1 MKSGRK
7 FGFASSSTPPVVLVL
22 LLLYALFPLFVAV
35 NTSLKSRA
43 DLFAD
48 PLGLPRELYVSNY
61 AKAFQTGNFKQAF
74 FNSAIL
80 AAGTVFGL
88 LLTAI
93 PAAYALAK
101 IHFKGSSFLV
111 GYYFF
116 CTTIPQQLFIIPLY
130 FTFSRFGLT
139 NSLFGLVLIYIAT
152 FSPFSILLMRSYFVG
167 IPHELVEAALIDGAS
182 LFGAFWR
189 VVFPVARPGVITTV
203 VVVAMWSWNNFL
215 LPLTFLNQE
224 GMMPVTVR
232 LGMLMG
238 KWSAAWELIMASA
251 LMGALPIVVL
261 FAFLH
266 RKFIAGLAGTGLK
279 G

>member
-1 MKSGRK
+1 MTRK
-7 FGFASSSTPPVVLVL
+7 DVYLTQFVL
-22 LLLYALFPLFVAV
+22 LLLALYALFPLYTAV
-35 NTSLKSRA
+35 SASLKSRT
-43 DLFAD
+43 DLFAN
-48 PLGLPRELYVSNY
+48 PLGLPKELYLSNY
-61 AKAFQTGNFKQAF
+61 AKAFETGNLKQAF
-74 FNSAIL
+74 FNSSVL
-80 AAGTVFGL
+80 AAGTVLGI

-101 IHFKGSSFLV
+101 VPLKSNSLLV

-130 FTFSRFGLT
+130 LTFSRLGLT
-139 NSLFGLVLIYIAT
+139 NSLLGLILIYIAV

-167 IPHELVEAALIDGAS
+167 IPNELVEAALIDGAS
-182 LFGAFWR
+182 MFQAFWR

-203 VVVAMWSWNNFL
+203 VIVSMWSWNNFL

-224 GMMPVTVR
+224 QVMPVTVR

-251 LMGALPIVVL
+251 IMGALPIAIL
-261 FAFLH
+261 FALLH

>member
-1 MKSGRK
+1 MNRTRK
-7 FGFASSSTPPVVLVL
+7 SSSTDYVTRFVL
-22 LLLYALFPLFVAV
+22 LFLALYALFPLYIAV
-35 NTSLKSRA
+35 SASLKSRA
-43 DLFAD
+43 DLFAN
-48 PLGLPRELYVSNY
+48 PLGLPKELYLSNY
-61 AKAFQTGNFKQAF
+61 AKAFETGNLKQAF
-74 FNSAIL
+74 FNSSLL
-80 AAGTVFGL
+80 AAGTVLGI

-101 IHFKGSSFLV
+101 IPLKSNSLLV

-130 FTFSRFGLT
+130 LTFSRFGLT
-139 NSLFGLVLIYIAT
+139 NSLLGLILIYIAV

-167 IPHELVEAALIDGAS
+167 IPNELIEAALIDGAS
-182 LFGAFWR
+182 MFQAFWR

-203 VVVAMWSWNNFL
+203 VIVSMWSWNNFL

-224 GMMPVTVR
+224 QVMPVTVR

-251 LMGALPIVVL
+251 ITGALPIAIL
-261 FAFLH
+261 FALLH
-266 RKFIAGLAGTGLK
+266 RRFIEGLASTGLK